1 MVDFRYW
8 VTGQGREIHSI
19 ADDLAVRLGQLGDG
33 WLESS
38 DVSPKYFE
46 FTPIEMH
53 ALTQRLKLPGPTCP
67 DQKMIADIGNA
78 VSFLNRVKALKVRG
92 QKGYVGTSN
101 IVWNSVEYSIA
112 LCKNLMALWLADT
125 DVCRLEG
132 LDKIKGT
139 IRRLVVH
146 YSMRRFKDLLVP
158 EDNCIPVTQMEKWP
172 LIEKIDCSFN
182 RIEEID
188 ESVHVLAKAQY
199 LNLSHNS
206 ITEIGPNLQHLSGL
220 VELDLSANCIT
231 ELKSWNEK
239 LGNLKKLTLAENSI
253 RDLSG
258 LSKLYSLE
266 YLDVRGNDIEEIE
279 SIAPIGRLPCLE
291 TLLLRDNPVRKVL
304 DYRIRVLESFKERC
318 GEVKLDS
325 KKADGKELDTIN
337 VRLALRRAKEEKEAR
352 ELRKKQKIQEKINY
366 LSGDDNL
373 GSGKSRSNSNSTTSE
388 PTTTQSN

>member
-101 IVWNSVEYSIA
+101 IVWNSAEYSIA
-112 LCKNLMALWLADT
+112 FCKNLMALW
-125 DVCRLEG
+125 
-132 LDKIKGT
+132 
-139 IRRLVVH
+139 
-146 YSMRRFKDLLVP
+146 DLLVP
-158 EDNCIPVTQMEKWP
+158 EDNCIPITQMEKWP

-188 ESVHVLAKAQY
+188 DSVHVLAKAQY

-279 SIAPIGRLPCLE
+279 SIASIGRLPCLE

-304 DYRIRVLESFKERC
+304 DYRIRVLESFRERS
-318 GEVKLDS
+318 GEVKLDN